1 MRIRTTT
8 RPGASPL
15 PGHRET
21 SDKQTCSHR
30 RGRGTLAPG
39 QRVDDGYTGAPWVS
53 VVGPIT
59 VITVVTVGGD
69 R

>member
-15 PGHRET
+15 PDPRET
-21 SDKQTCSHR
+21 SNKQTCPHR
-30 RGRGTLAPG
+30 RGLSTLAPG
-39 QRVDDGYTGAPWVS
+39 VDDGYTGAPVLTIVVS
-53 VVGPIT
+53 
-59 VITVVTVGGD
+59 ITVVTVGGD